1 MQRLKDYCYYL
12 KDINSSLDIWQVLNF
27 SIALISKWTRIALIS
42 EWTTVMYNPLW
53 DSVVFVLLLNIWL
66 EGKQVQKKIKK
77 KKKVEDFCIIIP
89 GQNHYLWM
97 TFLLITVEI
106 SSYAIFKIYFAD
118 FKDFDIC
125 AIVELTNS
133 HNSLNHN
140 HLSSFHTL
148 AILSYHFIW
157 CKYSFHFTNHF
168 HFSFYFL
175 VGIPKTEDKSRKE
188 DKILLND

>member
-27 SIALISKWTRIALIS
+27 SIAFISKWIRIVLISK
-42 EWTTVMYNPLW
+42 WTTVMYNPLW

-66 EGKQVQKKIKK
+66 EGKRVQKKIKK
-77 KKKVEDFCIIIP
+77 KKKVEDFCIIFP

-106 SSYAIFKIYFAD
+106 NSYAIFKMYFAD
-118 FKDFDIC
+118 FKDFHIC

-133 HNSLNHN
+133 HN
-140 HLSSFHTL
+140 
-148 AILSYHFIW
+148 
-157 CKYSFHFTNHF
+157 
-168 HFSFYFL
+168 
-175 VGIPKTEDKSRKE
+175 E
-188 DKILLND
+188 